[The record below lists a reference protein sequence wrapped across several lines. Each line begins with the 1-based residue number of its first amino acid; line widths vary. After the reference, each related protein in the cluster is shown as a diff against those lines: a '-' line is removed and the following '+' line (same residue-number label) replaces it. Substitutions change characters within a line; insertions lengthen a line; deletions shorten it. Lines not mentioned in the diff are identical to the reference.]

1 MVCSGGRGGAHVP
14 TLGKQ
19 IREARARAGLTT
31 KDAAVLAGISRQ
43 EWSRIENGHAS
54 EPRPETLGRIERA
67 LGIEIR
73 PEEEAGSHVLKLWDL
88 LSSADREQVLADMIR
103 RIPARSFS
111 PADDVL
117 ALAAR

>member
-1 MVCSGGRGGAHVP
+1 MAAQGPVGGTAGVWEPEFRPDQPDAGHKLHGRH
-14 TLGKQ
+14 LG
-19 IREARARAGLTT
+19 
-31 KDAAVLAGISRQ
+31 D
-43 EWSRIENGHAS
+43 AS

-88 LSSADREQVLADMIR
+88 LSGADREQVLADMIR

-111 PADDVL
+111 PADDAL